1 MLSAGSSLQYQ
12 LVRIRA
18 VKLEKV
24 DKEIQFRSW
33 LSPFGLNSKL
43 RDALAVLLYFAQLQ
57 VGSFLTNGLKGSV
70 LFEFPTIHSVGP
82 PPPSPNFA
90 EAIVFK
96 CSQEGCI
103 FSRAITSANL
113 GQQTECIIG
122 DSKTVSGQEALL
134 IQIVSNS

>member
-43 RDALAVLLYFAQLQ
+43 RDALAVLLYFA
-57 VGSFLTNGLKGSV
+57 
-70 LFEFPTIHSVGP
+70 
-82 PPPSPNFA
+82 
-90 EAIVFK
+90 
-96 CSQEGCI
+96 
-103 FSRAITSANL
+103 
-113 GQQTECIIG
+113 
-122 DSKTVSGQEALL
+122 
-134 IQIVSNS
+134 